1 MRNRGLPTA
10 RLRIARPKAVD
21 FSKLSLTELR
31 VMSEAGREIR
41 ECYRVLAKTGDNI
54 VGEVLRDQGIFREWD
69 HYPQDDIYDAVTH
82 AQFYYHAHPPGRRV
96 WAEHGHF
103 HTFLRPP
110 GMPLGV
116 KPADVPPPVDPPEPA
131 SDDKTVAADN
141 AALSHLIA
149 ISMNPSGIPVRLF
162 TTNRWVTG
170 ETWYSAADA
179 CAMLDY
185 FVVDHTRPSWALN
198 RWISGMFRLFKP
210 QIAELVQARDRTTA
224 AWRLK
229 SVATLSV
236 YDDRSLEVTS
246 MIAIDID
253 RQIAEVEAALARLA

>member
-1 MRNRGLPTA
+1 LAA
-10 RLRIARPKAVD
+10 RRRIARPKAID

-31 VMSEAGREIR
+31 IMSAAGHGIR
-41 ECYRVLAKTGDNI
+41 ECYRALAKTGDNI
-54 VGEVLRDQGIFREWD
+54 LGEVLRDQSIFREWD
-69 HYPQDDIYDAVTH
+69 HYPHDDVYDAVTR
-82 AQFYYHAHPPGRRV
+82 AQFYYHAHPPDRRA

-103 HTFLRPP
+103 HTFLRPR
-110 GMPLGV
+110 GMPPGV

-131 SDDKTVAADN
+131 PDDKTLAADN

-149 ISMNPSGIPVRLF
+149 ISMNPSGLPIRLF

-170 ETWYSAADA
+170 ETWYRAADV

-198 RWISGMFRLFKP
+198 RWISAMFRLFKP
-210 QIAELVQARDRTTA
+210 QILELVHARDRTMA
-224 AWRLK
+224 GWRPK
-229 SVATLSV
+229 SGVTFSV
-236 YDDRSLEVTS
+236 YDDRSFDVTS

-253 RQIAEVEAALARLA
+253 RQSGRVEAALARLG